1 MVDIPYAVEGH
12 GRHET
17 AAVDRQ
23 AKDDLSAMPTE
34 VRRAI
39 GYALFAAQQGE
50 KHDDAKVLKGF
61 GDAAVLEVIARHD
74 GDRFRAVYT
83 VRFGE
88 WVYVL
93 HVFQKKSKRGIATP
107 KKELELIRKRLK
119 LAEQDHKQWSA
130 RGGGA

>member
-1 MVDIPYAVEGH
+1 MDGVKPLRWIAS
-12 GRHET
+12 
-17 AAVDRQ
+17 
-23 AKDDLSAMPTE
+23 AKDDLSDSRPRCAA
-34 VRRAI
+34 V

-74 GDRFRAVYT
+74 DDTFRAVYT

-88 WVYVL
+88 VVYVL

-119 LAEQDHKQWSA
+119 IADQDHKQWSA
-130 RGGGA
+130 

>member
-1 MVDIPYAVEGH
+1 MNDMKPLRWIAS
-12 GRHET
+12 
-17 AAVDRQ
+17 

-34 VRRAI
+34 VRRAV

-61 GDAAVLEVIARHD
+61 GDAAVLEIIARHD
-74 GDRFRAVYT
+74 GDTFRAVYT

-88 WVYVL
+88 MVYVL
-93 HVFQKKSKRGIATP
+93 HVFQKKSKSGIATP

-119 LAEQDHKQWSA
+119 LAERDHKQWSA
-130 RGGGA
+130 RGGQA

>member
-1 MVDIPYAVEGH
+1 MDGIKPLRWIAS
-12 GRHET
+12 
-17 AAVDRQ
+17 
-23 AKDDLSAMPTE
+23 AKDDLSATPNE
-34 VRRAI
+34 VRRAV

-50 KHDDAKVLKGF
+50 KHEDAKVLKGF

-74 GDRFRAVYT
+74 GDTFRAVYT

-88 WVYVL
+88 VVYVL

-130 RGGGA
+130 PGGQA

>member
-1 MVDIPYAVEGH
+1 MKPLRWIPS
-12 GRHET
+12 
-17 AAVDRQ
+17 

-34 VRRAI
+34 VRRAV
-39 GYALFAAQQGE
+39 GYSLFAAQQGE

-74 GDRFRAVYT
+74 GDTFRAVYT

-88 WVYVL
+88 VVYVL

-119 LAEQDHKQWSA
+119 IAEQDHKQWSA
-130 RGGGA
+130 RGGQA

>member
-1 MVDIPYAVEGH
+1 MDGMKPLRWIAS
-12 GRHET
+12 
-17 AAVDRQ
+17 

-34 VRRAI
+34 VRRAV

-61 GDAAVLEVIARHD
+61 GDAAVLEIIARHD
-74 GDRFRAVYT
+74 GDTFRAVYT

-88 WVYVL
+88 MVYVM
-93 HVFQKKSKRGIATP
+93 HVFQKKSKSGIATP

-119 LAEQDHKQWSA
+119 LAERDHKQWSA
-130 RGGGA
+130 RGGQA

>member
-1 MVDIPYAVEGH
+1 MDGMKMLRWIAS
-12 GRHET
+12 
-17 AAVDRQ
+17 

-34 VRRAI
+34 VRRAV

-74 GDRFRAVYT
+74 GDTFRGVYT

-88 WVYVL
+88 MVYVL
-93 HVFQKKSKRGIATP
+93 HVFQKKSKRGITTP
-107 KKELELIRKRLK
+107 KKEIELIRKRLK

-130 RGGGA
+130 RGGQA

>member
-1 MVDIPYAVEGH
+1 MDGMKPLRWIAS
-12 GRHET
+12 
-17 AAVDRQ
+17 

-34 VRRAI
+34 VRRAV

-61 GDAAVLEVIARHD
+61 GDAAVLEIIARHD
-74 GDRFRAVYT
+74 GDTFRAVYT

-88 WVYVL
+88 MVYVL

-119 LAEQDHKQWSA
+119 LAEQDPKQWSA
-130 RGGGA
+130 RGGQS